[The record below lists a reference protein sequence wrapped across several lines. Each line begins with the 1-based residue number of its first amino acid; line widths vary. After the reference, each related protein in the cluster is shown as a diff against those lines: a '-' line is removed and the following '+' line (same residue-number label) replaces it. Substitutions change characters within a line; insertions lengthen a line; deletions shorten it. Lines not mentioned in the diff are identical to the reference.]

1 MASFVTKAFQKAVL
15 IHSKYASAGT
25 ESTFMKTGQLTP
37 AEFVAAGDYLVE
49 NYMSWQ
55 WVAGEEGKQRKDL
68 PADKQYLQTRDVPC
82 LPHPSSAV
90 LGEERIV
97 EDEDGDG
104 WVEAGGGDDFGGGAE
119 DGGGP
124 AVGGGGG
131 GGDDDVPEVGEDGT
145 TVTSGGGAA
154 AAPAVEEDDDDGD
167 DDSDVPSLDEF
178 DYDEAAVADD
188 DPASM
193 PAQPADA
200 AAKDENVVK
209 TRTYDISV
217 TYDAHYS
224 TPRVWLFG
232 YDSAK
237 NPLKDTEWQSD
248 FSQEHLHKTVTHE
261 SHPHEGYSC
270 PSIHP
275 CKHAAAMLKMI
286 ELTVGDTDAVLD
298 VALYML
304 IFLKFIQSIIPNIEY
319 DYTGKF
325 EIKSPDE
332 AQ

>member
-1 MASFVTKAFQKAVL
+1 MLCFLDDATSLK
-15 IHSKYASAGT
+15 
-25 ESTFMKTGQLTP
+25 
-37 AEFVAAGDYLVE
+37 
-49 NYMSWQ
+49 
-55 WVAGEEGKQRKDL
+55 
-68 PADKQYLQTRDVPC
+68 
-82 LPHPSSAV
+82 V

-154 AAPAVEEDDDDGD
+154 AAPAVEEDDDDDD

-217 TYDAHYS
+217 TYVFLLYFFF
-224 TPRVWLFG
+224 PLFFFFLFFFEERARG
-232 YDSAK
+232 NAWTCQLRKSNLCLPTCY
-237 NPLKDTEWQSD
+237 
-248 FSQEHLHKTVTHE
+248 F
-261 SHPHEGYSC
+261 
-270 PSIHP
+270 
-275 CKHAAAMLKMI
+275 
-286 ELTVGDTDAVLD
+286 
-298 VALYML
+298 L
-304 IFLKFIQSIIPNIEY
+304 IW
-319 DYTGKF
+319 
-325 EIKSPDE
+325 
-332 AQ
+332 